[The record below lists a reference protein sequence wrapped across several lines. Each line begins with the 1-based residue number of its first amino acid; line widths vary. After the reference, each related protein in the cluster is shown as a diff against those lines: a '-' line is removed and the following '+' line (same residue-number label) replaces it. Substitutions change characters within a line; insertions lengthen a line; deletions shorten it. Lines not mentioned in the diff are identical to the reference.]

1 MQVDQHILESIAR
14 INVHEPHFVEWL
26 RNRLD
31 KYRDDAIMQRDDIAV
46 RIAQGRGQELKEI
59 VELLDRASTLLRK
72 A

>member
-1 MQVDQHILESIAR
+1 
-14 INVHEPHFVEWL
+14 VHEPHFVEWL

>member
-1 MQVDQHILESIAR
+1 VQVDQHILESIAR